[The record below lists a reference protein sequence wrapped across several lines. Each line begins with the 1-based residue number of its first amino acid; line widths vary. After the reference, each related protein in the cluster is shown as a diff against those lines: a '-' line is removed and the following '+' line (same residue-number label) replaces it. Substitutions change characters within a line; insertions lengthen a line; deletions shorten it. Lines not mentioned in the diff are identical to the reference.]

1 MTRVLC
7 LKKRKETKMAK
18 HYLSSQFDDDD
29 GYDSDPVEESQ
40 SAYNPELRGE
50 PNDDIGPYD
59 GYDYD
64 DSDIN

>member
-1 MTRVLC
+1 
-7 LKKRKETKMAK
+7 MAK